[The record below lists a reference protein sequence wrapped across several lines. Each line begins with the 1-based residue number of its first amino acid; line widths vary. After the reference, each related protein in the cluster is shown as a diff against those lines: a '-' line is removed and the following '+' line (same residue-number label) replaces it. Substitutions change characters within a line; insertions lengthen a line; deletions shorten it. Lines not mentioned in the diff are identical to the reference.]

1 MKYTPAEHPDHG
13 NLLSALG
20 EIKTLAERM
29 NKGEQEIDQAEK
41 EAERLRDLEAS
52 IEGITGVSMSLRTLF
67 MQLYLV
73 NECIFNF
80 FGL

>member
-1 MKYTPAEHPDHG
+1 LFQDLLKYTPAEHPDHG

-52 IEGITGVSMSLRTLF
+52 IEGITGVSICVYATVF
-67 MQLYLV
+67 GEYALV
-73 NECIFNF
+73 
-80 FGL
+80 